1 METFVEA
8 GHSTGGHALISS
20 LLLLLYNPGLDT
32 LDVYHVRRSI
42 DQLIYY
48 YYTRSN
54 CVIILRYLH
63 NASHK
68 NYDRTDP
75 LNVVGDHDDLW
86 EPNNRVIERS
96 YSDE

>member
-1 METFVEA
+1 MLYYYYTILDWTHFVCTMY
-8 GHSTGGHALISS
+8 G
-20 LLLLLYNPGLDT
+20 
-32 LDVYHVRRSI
+32 RSI

-54 CVIILRYLH
+54 SVIIRRYLH
-63 NASHK
+63 NTSHK

-86 EPNNRVIERS
+86 EPNNSVIERS
-96 YSDE
+96 